1 MLKGEKKKKKVLF
14 NAQPRSVGNFS
25 RAQKKGTE
33 FVGGNVSPGTVTAR
47 GESENESQDRLV
59 EPENSFCF
67 HPPRLSPGFA
77 ASPC

>member
-1 MLKGEKKKKKVLF
+1 MLKREKEMCSSMHSHALWVISAEPKK
-14 NAQPRSVGNFS
+14 R
-25 RAQKKGTE
+25 GTE

-47 GESENESQDRLV
+47 GKSENESQDRLV
-59 EPENSFCF
+59 EPENSFFF

>member
-1 MLKGEKKKKKVLF
+1 MLKGEKKNVLF

-59 EPENSFCF
+59 EPENFFF